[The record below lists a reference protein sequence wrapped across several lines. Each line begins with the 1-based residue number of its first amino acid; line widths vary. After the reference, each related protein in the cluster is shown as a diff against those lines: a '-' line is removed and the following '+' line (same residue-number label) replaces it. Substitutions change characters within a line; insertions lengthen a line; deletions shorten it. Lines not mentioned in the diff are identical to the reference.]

1 MTTNHAQA
9 ERRALCDLFLEVGPD
24 APTLCGEWSTR
35 DLAAH
40 LVIRERRPD
49 AALGILVPF
58 AEAHGEKVRRRTAE
72 QPWERLV
79 EQVRSGPPA
88 LSPTRLDAVDRL
100 VNTSEFFIHHED
112 VRRARDG
119 WSPRPVDPALDAA
132 LWETLGRT
140 AKLGLRK
147 APTGVV
153 IDTGDGRRLTGKD
166 AQPSV
171 EVRGP
176 VSELVLFTSG
186 RQAHARVQLAGPDDA
201 VEQLRKA
208 SLGI

>member
-1 MTTNHAQA
+1 MSTNHAQA

-49 AALGILVPF
+49 AAVGILVPP
-58 AEAHGEKVRRRTAE
+58 ASGYGERIRVQTGAR
-72 QPWERLV
+72 PWDELV
-79 EQVRSGPPA
+79 ATVRSGPPGW
-88 LSPTRLDAVDRL
+88 SPMRLGAVDRL
-100 VNTSEFFIHHED
+100 VNTNEFFIHHED
-112 VRRARDG
+112 VRRAQPG
-119 WSPRPVDPALDAA
+119 WQPRTLDADLEA
-132 LWETLGRT
+132 ELWDVLRRLSKLTLR
-140 AKLGLRK
+140 R

-153 IDTGDGRRLTGKD
+153 LDAGDGRRVTARD

-176 VSELVLFTSG
+176 VGELVLFTSG
-186 RQAHARVQLAGPDDA
+186 RQAHSRVELSGPDDA
-201 VEQLRKA
+201 VERLRTA

>member
-1 MTTNHAQA
+1 MSTNHARA

-24 APTLCGEWSTR
+24 APTLCGEWTTR

-49 AALGILVPF
+49 AAIGILVPP
-58 AEAHGEKVRRRTAE
+58 ASGYGERVRLQAAG

-88 LSPTRLDAVDRL
+88 WSPMRLGTVDRL
-100 VNTSEFFIHHED
+100 VNTNEFFIHHED
-112 VRRARDG
+112 VRRARPG
-119 WSPRPVDPALDAA
+119 WEPRTLDPELDAA
-132 LWETLGRT
+132 LWEVLRRFT
-140 AKLGLRK
+140 KLSLRR

-153 IDTGDGRRLTGKD
+153 LDAGDGRRLTARD

-176 VSELVLFTSG
+176 VGELVLFTSG
-186 RQAHARVQLAGPDDA
+186 RQAHARVELAGPDDA
-201 VEQLRKA
+201 VERLRTA